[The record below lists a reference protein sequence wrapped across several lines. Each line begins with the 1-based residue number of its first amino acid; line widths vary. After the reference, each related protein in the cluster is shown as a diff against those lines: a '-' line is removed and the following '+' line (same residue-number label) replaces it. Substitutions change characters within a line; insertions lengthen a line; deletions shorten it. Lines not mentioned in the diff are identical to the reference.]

1 MENVDSNNKTV
12 WQRKHSTKLDFR
24 LNYIQILLDL
34 ITSSDEIQNKN
45 VMCNYFVLKTKFLW
59 VL

>member
-12 WQRKHSTKLDFR
+12 WQRKHSTKLDFI

-45 VMCNYFVLKTKFLW
+45 VICVTISF
-59 VL
+59 